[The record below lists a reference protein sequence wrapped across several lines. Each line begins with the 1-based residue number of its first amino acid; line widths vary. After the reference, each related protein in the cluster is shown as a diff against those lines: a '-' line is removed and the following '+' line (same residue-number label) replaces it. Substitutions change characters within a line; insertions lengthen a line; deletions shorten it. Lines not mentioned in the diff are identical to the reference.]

1 MTPFVLAVALS
12 WSIGG
17 PGYRFSTVTI
27 PALAKFTHVQNA
39 FTYIVRVFG
48 ATPVVVA
55 VPLVALLAYAI
66 RHPHPS
72 IPARTLDGR
81 LLAIV
86 AAVAISWAVGFIAL
100 VRDGGYRNSLLEAY
114 VATSLLAMYVAPWA
128 VSLGRRYKTCGA
140 FLGATVLASA
150 MYPVLQLVFPGQ
162 LGTLEVTPPDK
173 FAEGQAIV
181 QTLATVPKPLFGED
195 YMFAEPWYA
204 TDSTYPSVVF
214 DPYLYHQARLAGA
227 FSSGIETLVEH
238 RAFRSLLM
246 TNGLKLAEV
255 ARSAGYVVQPLP
267 PHPSWDLTLYVLP
280 PELAE
285 R

>member
-1 MTPFVLAVALS
+1 
-12 WSIGG
+12 
-17 PGYRFSTVTI
+17 
-27 PALAKFTHVQNA
+27 
-39 FTYIVRVFG
+39 
-48 ATPVVVA
+48 
-55 VPLVALLAYAI
+55 
-66 RHPHPS
+66 
-72 IPARTLDGR
+72 
-81 LLAIV
+81 V